1 MSFKETLQFEKDKV
15 EKFKFHLSKEND
27 RYKLCWCWKYIGN
40 IQTFLG
46 VKLTSSN
53 FLVIKI
59 MVIKTTYFIRLPIL
73 NRYIN
78 IKSYGEAKYMTIYQK
93 KNIVEKGVKL
103 KTLLKKIFTLNQFTM
118 INLKTKKKSY
128 KDKLIQISM
137 IMDNH
142 QIQLHA

>member
-1 MSFKETLQFEKDKV
+1 
-15 EKFKFHLSKEND
+15 
-27 RYKLCWCWKYIGN
+27 
-40 IQTFLG
+40 
-46 VKLTSSN
+46 
-53 FLVIKI
+53 

-73 NRYIN
+73 NRHIN
-78 IKSYGEAKYMTIYQK
+78 IKSYGEVKYMTIYQK